1 MAISILISAI
11 LAIIL
16 GIMVLIWP
24 KILNLV
30 VGLWLLIFGIT
41 QLVSI
46 YA

>member
-11 LAIIL
+11 LAIIF